1 MSETEFKK
9 LRTHLRFLTVA
20 VVVFILLVVAS
31 LIHTFIDPKTDS
43 FPQVQG
49 VNGKDGKDAAVD
61 YDAINRYIQAQI
73 AAIPKPVNGTNG
85 QSIVGPQGPPGVGTQ
100 GPAGQNGSDG
110 SQGDPGVAKEI
121 ELRHNDVKA
130 QTEWRYV
137 GDFGWQ
143 VLAKD
148 CTIAGTC

>member
-20 VVVFILLVVAS
+20 VVVFILLALAS
-31 LIHTFIDPKTDS
+31 LIHTFVNPKTTS
-43 FPQVQG
+43 FPRVQV
-49 VNGKDGKDAAVD
+49 VNGKDGKDAVVD
-61 YDAINRYIQAQI
+61 YNAINKYIQAQI
-73 AAIPKPVNGTNG
+73 AAIPKPQNGINGKNGTDG
-85 QSIVGPQGPPGVGTQ
+85 QSIVGPQGPSGQDATGT
-100 GPAGQNGSDG
+100 
-110 SQGDPGVAKEI
+110 QGDPGVAKQI
-121 ELRHNDVKA
+121 ELRHNDAKA